1 MESVVASL
9 TDPER
14 PTFLHGMTPPLDST
28 SVGDAQ
34 VIADK
39 FIARS
44 RNLASDGFI
53 VYDIQDEPSRSGA
66 SRPFPFRQ
74 LMDSSTYAALV
85 SRSSGKP
92 CVVYKCCDDENF
104 EQWLETAADQHG
116 HDAINVVGRPSADA
130 PPKGP
135 SMREAM
141 ALVAASKAAFGCVC
155 IPERHTD
162 DYAKSRGKA
171 APGEHENML
180 RKHAAG
186 AQWFISQAV
195 YDAGPTIRLL
205 RDYGAA
211 CRARG
216 LAPRKVVLTF
226 APCGRAKT
234 MVFLKW
240 LGVRVPEDA
249 EKRIL
254 DAESPVDESVT
265 LLCELFSRSSTRRLR
280 RALGVSVE
288 SVSIFKKEIEAVHD
302 LFRKTQAIALDH
314 RGKAWKVTWS
324 EASAAPAAP
333 APAAAPAASPAVAL
347 AAAALAV
354 SVACLLIVGDQ
365 GGIPSP

>member
-9 TDPER
+9 TDPDR

-92 CVVYKCCDDENF
+92 CVVYKCCDDANF
-104 EQWLETAADQHG
+104 DRWLETAADQHG

-155 IPERHTD
+155 IPER
-162 DYAKSRGKA
+162 KSNLQ
-171 APGEHENML
+171 PDFNMSVFDRFDASPSTVL
-180 RKHAAG
+180 RE
-186 AQWFISQAV
+186 
-195 YDAGPTIRLL
+195 L
-205 RDYGAA
+205 
-211 CRARG
+211 
-216 LAPRKVVLTF
+216 
-226 APCGRAKT
+226 
-234 MVFLKW
+234 
-240 LGVRVPEDA
+240 
-249 EKRIL
+249 
-254 DAESPVDESVT
+254 AESHRFVQKSAEST
-265 LLCELFSRSSTRRLR
+265 
-280 RALGVSVE
+280 
-288 SVSIFKKEIEAVHD
+288 SI
-302 LFRKTQAIALDH
+302 
-314 RGKAWKVTWS
+314 
-324 EASAAPAAP
+324 
-333 APAAAPAASPAVAL
+333 
-347 AAAALAV
+347 
-354 SVACLLIVGDQ
+354 
-365 GGIPSP
+365 

>member
-74 LMDSSTYAALV
+74 LMDSSTYAAL
-85 SRSSGKP
+85 
-92 CVVYKCCDDENF
+92 
-104 EQWLETAADQHG
+104 WLERPDQHG

-141 ALVAASKAAFGCVC
+141 ALVDASKAAFGA
-155 IPERHTD
+155 PASPRHTD
-162 DYAKSRGKA
+162 DHAKSRGKA

-180 RKHAAG
+180 RKHKAG

-205 RDYGAA
+205 RDFGAA
-211 CRARG
+211 CGPGPGA
-216 LAPRKVVLTF
+216 RKVVLTF

-254 DAESPVDESVT
+254 DAESPVDES
-265 LLCELFSRSSTRRLR
+265 
-280 RALGVSVE
+280 

-314 RGKAWKVTWS
+314 RGKAWKVTRS
-324 EASAAPAAP
+324 GPSARRARTSASGAAGGV
-333 APAAAPAASPAVAL
+333 PAVAL

>member
-92 CVVYKCCDDENF
+92 CVVYKCCDDANF
-104 EQWLETAADQHG
+104 ERWLEAAADQHG

-141 ALVAASKAAFGCVC
+141 ALVAAESRVSFGCVC

-254 DAESPVDESVT
+254 DAESPVDESVA
-265 LLCELFSRSSTRRLR
+265 LLCELFSEILDKTRGCGVP
-280 RALGVSVE
+280 LGVSVE

-354 SVACLLIVGDQ
+354 SVACLLIVVAKL
-365 GGIPSP
+365 P

>member
-53 VYDIQDEPSRSGA
+53 
-66 SRPFPFRQ
+66 

-141 ALVAASKAAFGCVC
+141 ALVNASKAAFGC
-155 IPERHTD
+155 
-162 DYAKSRGKA
+162 
-171 APGEHENML
+171 
-180 RKHAAG
+180 
-186 AQWFISQAV
+186 AV

-265 LLCELFSRSSTRRLR
+265 LLCELFSEILDKTRGCGVP
-280 RALGVSVE
+280 LGVSVE

-324 EASAAPAAP
+324 EAAPRRAP
-333 APAAAPAASPAVAL
+333 APAARRRRPRRRARRGRARRLRRLVPKPRRNL
-347 AAAALAV
+347 
-354 SVACLLIVGDQ
+354 
-365 GGIPSP
+365 PS